1 MGLTYSDVQT
11 PDGTSQ
17 NIKDT
22 LDDIFARTG
31 TGQLSTAM
39 FDTVYGINFRQQP
52 NNVPINKDYYGLTFF
67 TRPQMNMT
75 SENLRQVRL
84 FTPMITTE
92 RNSLPRMI
100 RAALDSDAEYRGHGT
115 KLVDPY
121 QAFIPILSNQ
131 LENMSG
137 WPDVT
142 LPTFTSKPGV
152 QQEEF
157 SYADGIARNYKSYD
171 MRANFR
177 NIQGDPITAL
187 FLTWVYYASM
197 VAEGILVPYPD
208 FIINNTVDYQT
219 RIYRLILDESREFVT
234 NIAATIAYPLD
245 SPIGNKFNFDSDGPI
260 NQGNNKIS
268 IGFRCLGAEYND
280 PILIYEFNQT
290 VVKANNNM
298 GGTDKDRSAYFQR
311 LVPAEYNLFN
321 HRVYPY
327 IDPTTYRLQWWV
339 PLTEYNQVLTG
350 STDNPLDNL

>member
-1 MGLTYSDVQT
+1 MGLTYNDLQT

-39 FDTVYGINFRQQP
+39 FDTVYGINFRQTP

-75 SENLRQVRL
+75 AENLRQIRL

-92 RNSLPRMI
+92 SNSLPRMI
-100 RAALDSDAEYRGHGT
+100 RASLDSDAEKRGHGT

-121 QAFIPILSNQ
+121 QAFIPILTNQ

-137 WPDVT
+137 WPDIT

-157 SYADGIARNYKSYD
+157 SYADGIAKNYKSYD
-171 MRANFR
+171 IRANFR

-187 FLTWVYYASM
+187 FLTWVYYASL

-208 FIINNTVDYQT
+208 FIIHNAVDYNT
-219 RIYRLILDESREFVT
+219 AIYRLVLDESRQFIQK
-234 NIAATIAYPLD
+234 IARTIAFPLD
-245 SPIGNKFNFDSDGPI
+245 APIGNAFNFDSDGPI

-268 IGFRCLGAEYND
+268 VGFRCMGAEYND
-280 PILIYEFNQT
+280 PILIYEFNSA
-290 VVKANNNM
+290 VVRANNNM
-298 GGTDKDRSAYFQR
+298 GGTDDDRATRFKL

-327 IDPTTYRLQWWV
+327 IDPTTYRLTWWV
-339 PLTEYNQVLTG
+339 PLDEYNQVTTG
-350 STDNPLDNL
+350 SSDNPLDNI